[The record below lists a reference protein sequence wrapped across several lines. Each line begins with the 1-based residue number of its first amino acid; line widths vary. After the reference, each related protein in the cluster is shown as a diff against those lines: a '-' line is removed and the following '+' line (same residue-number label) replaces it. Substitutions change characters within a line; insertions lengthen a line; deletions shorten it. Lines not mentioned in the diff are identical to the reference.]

1 MKKDL
6 PELLSPCGSRE
17 ALEAAAEGGAD
28 AVYFGGTMLNARMNA
43 KNFDRDEKIAAVTA
57 IYNKLGVDRMTQEAI
72 NSYFE
77 ESRSIFNSINIEED
91 RKHEVWNFI
100 SSLVGRKI

>member
-43 KNFDRDEKIAAVTA
+43 KNFD
-57 IYNKLGVDRMTQEAI
+57 
-72 NSYFE
+72 
-77 ESRSIFNSINIEED
+77 
-91 RKHEVWNFI
+91 
-100 SSLVGRKI
+100 